1 MNSIFWILGVI
12 LVITIILISRYSL
25 QLIHSKKEIKTEKN
39 NQLSE
44 VVLDLSYELPPPIDT
59 KLSVIDS
66 KYKIIVNGDINK
78 DLAKNRF
85 EYIIIVLK
93 ESSKNKLFNNMSEE
107 YFNNIIDMMD
117 SVDTLFDE
125 IIRGIKEIDNIT
137 NKTLEDYMKDKVKE
151 FTNVTKSM
159 EDDFK
164 KINKKE
170 I

>member
-25 QLIHSKKEIKTEKN
+25 QLIHSRKEIKTEKN